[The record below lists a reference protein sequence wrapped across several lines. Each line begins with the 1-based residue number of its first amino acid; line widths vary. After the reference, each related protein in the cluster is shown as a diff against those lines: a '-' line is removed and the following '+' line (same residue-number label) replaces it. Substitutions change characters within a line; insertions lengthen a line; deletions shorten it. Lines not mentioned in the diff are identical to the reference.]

1 MIIKIGTRKSKLA
14 LIQTNIVKT
23 LIEEKTDNKCEIIEM
38 STLGDD
44 RRDLKLTD
52 FGGKGA
58 FVDTIEKALIN
69 RDIDIAVHSGKD
81 LPVYLAEGLEIGA
94 VTKRANPQDV
104 LVMAQG
110 KTISENSVIGT
121 GSIRRQIQIK
131 AKYGCICEN
140 IRGNVPTRLSK
151 LDSGEYDGI
160 ILARAGLDRLNMINI
175 DKYSYEFFDTAEFVP
190 APCQGIIAVENRA
203 GDSEIKNV
211 LMAINNMETYVSF
224 VAERAFLK
232 SMESGCQTPLGAF
245 SYIDKNIFKMNCF
258 YFKDKIVKMSIEGG
272 NPVVTAAVLAEKLKE
287 ATNTK

>member
-175 DKYSYEFFDTAEFVP
+175 DKYSYEFFDTSEFVP